1 MDVVNVS
8 MAEFAQALLAQ
19 ERQTFYSMVS
29 ATDPDM
35 IATGN
40 PYRIGKGRNAVTTIH
55 KINKVHGSVG
65 ADFAQVIVNRAKAD
79 VIRERAA
86 AGEAPL
92 SPEALETEAQSRYER
107 GESWHVP
114 LRDANGKPT
123 CLSVHRDDE
132 GNEGARMY
140 LRFIFKAKGVPE
152 WVRKDDG
159 GVVAFDDVRAWIRP
173 NRAPTNQDIE
183 KPVLIATYALS
194 SIVEA
199 SFGGVRYR
207 VADTLASLSEGARAT
222 VLGISEDYSAQVRR
236 MAVV

>member
-1 MDVVNVS
+1 MDAKNVS
-8 MAEFAQALLAQ
+8 MTEFAQALLAQ
-19 ERQTFYSMVS
+19 ERQTFFSMVS
-29 ATDPDM
+29 ITDPDM
-35 IATGN
+35 VATGN
-40 PYRIGKGRNAVTTIH
+40 PWRIGKGRNAVTTIH
-55 KINKVHGSVG
+55 KINKVHGSIG
-65 ADFAQVIVNRAKAD
+65 ADFAQVIVNRAKAE
-79 VIRERAA
+79 VIRARAET
-86 AGEAPL
+86 GEAPL
-92 SPEALETEAQSRYER
+92 SAEALEAEAQARYER

-123 CLSVHRDDE
+123 MLSVHRDDE
-132 GNEGARMY
+132 GTEDARMY

-183 KPVLIATYALS
+183 KPVLIATYSLS

-207 VADTLASLSEGARAT
+207 VSDTLASLSEGVKAT